1 VTSAPDRERERL
13 IAPGVVLRPD
23 APAEKAP
30 RERLD
35 RVAWGKAVMIL
46 NVALIGGVAIVGLTH
61 IRNSDAPDGPAA
73 GQPSGIAS
81 TLATPDSAVADPSSP
96 PTTAPSPT
104 PQPSGGTARAP
115 RVKPTMRSNFAAG
128 DDWPYGA
135 GFREAGALAWP
146 LGIVDGLMTHG
157 APQGPNAV
165 SWLERWMKTDVR
177 TIGARVLFATN
188 HSGAAVLTAWHT
200 SVLDL
205 SGEQQPRT
213 GMRLV
218 VVPGQWRLVAIDR
231 HGTSTLAHGSYAQAG
246 HSATFN
252 LVRRGRTVW
261 VTDPEGTVT
270 SVSDRRALTLA
281 GPWASWELRD
291 SAPGKRPAGFQ
302 EIWAG

>member
-1 VTSAPDRERERL
+1 VTTTPDRERDRVV
-13 IAPGVVLRPD
+13 APGVVRRQPSVADRP
-23 APAEKAP
+23 P

-35 RVAWGKAVMIL
+35 RAAWGKAVLLL
-46 NVALIGGVAIVGLTH
+46 NIVLIGGVVILGLTH
-61 IRNSDAPDGPAA
+61 VRSSDAPDGPASQ
-73 GQPSGIAS
+73 QPSGVAS
-81 TLATPDSAVADPSSP
+81 TLDSPETTPVDTAAEPAP
-96 PTTAPSPT
+96 PERVPGAEQAPP
-104 PQPSGGTARAP
+104 P

-135 GFREAGALAWP
+135 GFRETGALAWP

-157 APQGPNAV
+157 APRGPHAV
-165 SWLERWMKTDVR
+165 SWLERWTKTDVR
-177 TIGARVLFATN
+177 TIGARVRFATN

-218 VVPGQWRLVAIDR
+218 VMPGQWRLVAIDR
-231 HGTSTLAHGSYAQAG
+231 HGTSTLAHGGYAEAG

-270 SVSDRRALTLA
+270 SVSDRRVLTLA

-291 SAPGKRPAGFQ
+291 SAPGTRPAGFQ
-302 EIWAG
+302 EIWAR